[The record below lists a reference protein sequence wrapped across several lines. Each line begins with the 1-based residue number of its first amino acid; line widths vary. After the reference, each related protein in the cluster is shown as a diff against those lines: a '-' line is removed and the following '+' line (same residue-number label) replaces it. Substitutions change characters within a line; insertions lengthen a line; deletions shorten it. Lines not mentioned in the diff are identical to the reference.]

1 MADLSKELLP
11 RLKEH
16 RLPGLELGDGFIYP
30 NYDGQSI
37 LNIPSSI
44 CRLLGVPEMGAP
56 ALIPEILSPLESD
69 ARCVILVL
77 LDALALHRMQRW
89 MNDGSAP
96 LLKRLADK
104 GVLAPL
110 TSITPSTTSAALTS
124 LWTGRSAAEHGIV
137 GYELWLKEYGLVAN
151 TIFHAPMSFKNDAG
165 SLAKAG
171 FTPQAFMS
179 LPTLGPHLAA
189 NGVQAYA
196 FQHYSIIESGLSQM
210 YFKDVTTRA
219 FITAADLFIN
229 LRELVEKDPQE
240 RKYIWVYW
248 PDVDTLS
255 HYYGP
260 DDERTAAE
268 FASFT
273 AALERL
279 FLERLSPQARQ
290 GVLLALVADHGQIA
304 TQPDPYYDLRNHP
317 SLARRLHILPTGET
331 RLAYLFIRPGQTE
344 AVREY
349 IERTW
354 PNQFGLVDP
363 AFAVQAGLFGSGQLH
378 PGLYDRLGDL
388 LVVGR
393 EHAYLW
399 WANKDNT
406 MQGRHGGLHPEEMLV
421 PFLAAP
427 LG

>member
-11 RLKEH
+11 RLEEH
-16 RLPGLELGDGFIYP
+16 RIPGLELGNGFIYP
-30 NYDGQSI
+30 NYAGQSI

-44 CRLLGVPEMGAP
+44 CRLLGAPELGAP
-56 ALIPEILSPLESD
+56 ALIPEILSPLEGD
-69 ARCVILVL
+69 TRCVILVL

-89 MNDGSAP
+89 MNDGNASP
-96 LLKRLADK
+96 WQRLAEK

-137 GYELWLKEYGLVAN
+137 GYEMWLKEYGLVAN

-171 FTPQAFMS
+171 FTPQAFMP
-179 LPTLGPHLAA
+179 LPTLGAHLAA
-189 NGVQAYA
+189 HGVQTYA
-196 FQHYSIIESGLSQM
+196 LQHYSIIDSGLSQM
-210 YFKDVTTRA
+210 YFKEVTTRA

-229 LRELVEKDPQE
+229 LRELVEKDPQAP
-240 RKYIWVYW
+240 RFIWVYW

-268 FASFT
+268 FASFG
-273 AALERL
+273 AALEGL

-290 GVLLALVADHGQIA
+290 GTVLALVADHGQIA
-304 TQPDPYYDLRNHP
+304 TQPDPYYELRNHP
-317 SLARRLHILPTGET
+317 GLTRRLHILPTGEN

-354 PNQFGLVDP
+354 PNQFSLINP
-363 AFAVQAGLFGSGQLH
+363 PFAVQVGLYGTGQHH
-378 PGLYDRLGDL
+378 PGLSDRLGDL

-393 EHAYLW
+393 DHAYLW
-399 WANKDNT
+399 WANKENN
-406 MQGRHGGLHPEEMLV
+406 MRGRHGGLHPEEMLV
-421 PFLAAP
+421 PFLAAR
-427 LG
+427 LE